1 MIVLKSSKPK
11 GLLSKDISKKCFVEV
26 KYPGDL
32 FTPSESARIV
42 PKIFP
47 NVPKPGYGLL
57 TCYYP
62 QYSDY
67 IQPI

>member
-11 GLLSKDISKKCFVEV
+11 GLLSKGISRKGFIEV

-42 PKIFP
+42 PKMFP
-47 NVPKPGYGLL
+47 NVPKSGYGLL
-57 TCYYP
+57 TLL
-62 QYSDY
+62 SSV
-67 IQPI
+67 